1 MKKMA
6 VVFFLL
12 TIFFCSTTFA
22 DKDKDESGNGKDRK
36 DWAERYKKD
45 DDRDRKDWNK
55 DKDKHYEGMDRDG
68 YYDQRD
74 RDKDRDRYYDARDW
88 SDRRGRDDDR
98 YSYFHRRGYNR
109 LNIPKGHYPPPG
121 ECRIWYPDRPAGQ
134 QPPPGNCR
142 NVPPGAWVIRHP
154 QDSPNRVYVDVYEH
168 HYPGVYVTG
177 LFDLGSGAFI
187 RIEGGR

>member
-1 MKKMA
+1 MKQLKILVM
-6 VVFFLL
+6 FCL
-12 TIFFCSTTFA
+12 TIIFLTGAAFG
-22 DKDKDESGNGKDRK
+22 DEGKDESGKGKRK
-36 DWAERYKKD
+36 K
-45 DDRDRKDWNK
+45 
-55 DKDKHYEGMDRDG
+55 YE
-68 YYDQRD
+68 
-74 RDKDRDRYYDARDW
+74 DRYYKDDGYKW
-88 SDRRGRDDDR
+88 EKNGGDHKKNDDR
-98 YSYFHRRGYNR
+98 YTYFHRRGYDR

-154 QDSPNRVYVDVYEH
+154 KDTQNRVYVDVYEH
-168 HYPGVYVTG
+168 DYPDVYVTG